1 MVDLDAIAAGLNPS
15 GIDPVLE
22 AKANEY
28 GKRSWQMDFRPVLET
43 VFGAEW
49 LESNSVALQN
59 ALFSHKVSVL
69 ENLENR
75 SIELKASG
83 KRW

>member
-1 MVDLDAIAAGLNPS
+1 MVDLDKIAAGLNPS

-28 GKRSWQMDFRPVLET
+28 GKRSWMMDFKPVLAA
-43 VFGAEW
+43 VFGDEW
-49 LESNSVALQN
+49 LIANEVALQN

-69 ENLENR
+69 ENLESR
-75 SIELKASG
+75 ELERAATG

>member
-1 MVDLDAIAAGLNPS
+1 MVDLDKIAAGLNPS

-28 GKRSWQMDFRPVLET
+28 GKRSWQMDFKPVLT
-43 VFGAEW
+43 AVFGEEW
-49 LESNSVALQN
+49 LVSNEVALQN
-59 ALFSHKVSVL
+59 ALFAHKVSVL
-69 ENLENR
+69 ENLE
-75 SIELKASG
+75 SKELERAATG

>member
-1 MVDLDAIAAGLNPS
+1 MVDLDKIAAGLNPS

-28 GKRSWQMDFRPVLET
+28 GKRSWQMDFKPVLVG
-43 VFGAEW
+43 VFGEEW
-49 LESNSVALQN
+49 LATHEVALQN

-69 ENLENR
+69 ENLE
-75 SIELKASG
+75 SKELERAATG